1 MSGRART
8 ASFVAVASALAAALL
23 IALPAAPAAAAT
35 PKCNV
40 AIVWTNSA
48 GVDVFMAGYD
58 GVFPFTPDCL
68 MRQGDVG
75 NDVAEMQ
82 DSLNSCY
89 GEHLAVDRV
98 FGPLTR
104 AALVRTQKKVKVT
117 ADGVYGPKT
126 RRAMKHLR
134 VGGGGACASSL

>member
-1 MSGRART
+1 
-8 ASFVAVASALAAALL
+8 VAVASALAAALL

-35 PKCNV
+35 PKCNI
-40 AIVWTNSA
+40 AMVWTNSA
-48 GVDVFMAGYD
+48 GVDVFLAGYD
-58 GVFPFTPDCL
+58 GTWTPDCL
-68 MRQGDVG
+68 MSQGDVG

-82 DSLNSCY
+82 DSLNRCY
-89 GEHLAVDRV
+89 GEHLALDRA

-126 RRAMKHLR
+126 RRAMKHRR
-134 VGGGGACASSL
+134 VGGGGCASSL

>member
-8 ASFVAVASALAAALL
+8 ARVVAVASALAAALL

-35 PKCNV
+35 PNCNI
-40 AIVWTNSA
+40 AMVWTNSA
-48 GVDVFMAGYD
+48 GVDLFMPGYD
-58 GVFPFTPDCL
+58 GFPFTPDCL

-75 NDVAEMQ
+75 NDVAQ
-82 DSLNSCY
+82 LQSSLNSCY

-104 AALVRTQKKVKVT
+104 AALVRTQKKVRVA
-117 ADGVYGPKT
+117 ADGVYGPQT
-126 RRAMKHLR
+126 RRAMKHRR
-134 VGGGGACASSL
+134 VGGGACASSL